1 MKMEWN
7 PFDAS
12 YQQAIT
18 FIPDGEEDNY
28 DSAEAYRYKKAIINE
43 GFNVIKSMEGSEYN
57 FVDSASDELLASE
70 EVAKTYGWSVL
81 MERRI
86 RETGTVDVMPALLY
100 QESEANRRNTLYT
113 DISNYIRQAAAQ
125 FISGELDPETDY
137 ESYLNTLKQMKLEEL
152 IQIEQAA
159 YDRMY

>member
-1 MKMEWN
+1 
-7 PFDAS
+7 
-12 YQQAIT
+12 
-18 FIPDGEEDNY
+18 
-28 DSAEAYRYKKAIINE
+28 
-43 GFNVIKSMEGSEYN
+43 
-57 FVDSASDELLASE
+57 
-70 EVAKTYGWSVL
+70 
-81 MERRI
+81 
-86 RETGTVDVMPALLY
+86 MPALLY